1 MSPKE
6 LLYIED
12 ALGHAKQMQT
22 SCCDFSSQLQDE
34 SLKAFVTELSNR
46 HKDTFSQFYALLGQ

>member
-12 ALGHAKQMQT
+12 ALGHAKEMLT
-22 SCCDFSSQLQDE
+22 ACTDFASQLQDPE
-34 SLKAFVTELSNR
+34 LKTFAAELSN
-46 HKDTFSQFYALLGQ
+46 KLQDCFSKFYSLL

>member
-12 ALGHAKQMQT
+12 ALSHDKQVK
-22 SCCDFSSQLQDE
+22 SCCAEAASQLEDKELVNFASQLCQRHNE
-34 SLKAFVTELSNR
+34 CYNKFYSLLK
-46 HKDTFSQFYALLGQ
+46 

>member
-12 ALGHAKQMQT
+12 ALGHEKQMKT
-22 SCCDFSSQLQDE
+22 ACTDFANQLQDAE
-34 SLKAFVTELSNR
+34 LKTFVQNLCAKHEQAFGKFYSLLNS
-46 HKDTFSQFYALLGQ
+46 